1 VIGGAGALIVL
12 AFVFASLLALVP
24 IVMAV
29 VSIMTT
35 FLLLLGLAQITAV
48 SPIVEFLIALIALIA
63 LIGLGVAIDYSLLMV
78 SRWREERFHGAGND
92 EAVRRAIETAG
103 RAVVFSGLTVAIGL
117 LALIALPIPFLRSV
131 GCGGV
136 LIPLVSTLV
145 AITLLAVLLATIGPR
160 LDWPHRR
167 TDDQASRAWTRWARA
182 VARRRWVA
190 AAGGLA
196 VVVALALA
204 ATGLRLGIDD
214 ADTLASAGDAKL
226 GLLALEQSGIGE
238 GALLPTRSSSTTRP
252 VRNGWQRRC
261 APSTASTAPSRR
273 APSRRAPSRRA
284 PSRRAPATGAAAGP
298 RSSRRCRLP
307 TADRTPA
314 PRRSRA
320 FARPPTQSAPACT
333 PVANRRTTPTSS
345 TPSTATSRCSSP

>member
-273 APSRRAPSRRA
+273 AP
-284 PSRRAPATGAAAGP
+284 ATGAAAGP